1 MGLLA
6 TAMVVLML
14 PLPTTNRLGWIGM
27 LPDSLPQFQ
36 PFSPTHFTIVLL
48 LTVLWGAIIS
58 WGVRYRGTLVL
69 LGAERWFAVF
79 YLFQWTVFHGWR
91 LLPQNF
97 HPASSWPLHVC
108 DIVALLMP
116 IALMRRDRFL
126 MAILYFWG
134 MGLSLQAI
142 LTPDLGLGPQSLM
155 FWIFWL
161 HHAAIVGVAIYMVVV
176 HRYRPT
182 RQDLSWTVGAGLVYL
197 ACVFPMNVVFDFNYG
212 YVGNHRPAQPSLI
225 DWLGPWPARVVV
237 MAALAGLVMV
247 LLLLPWEL
255 ARCDRRPPE
264 A

>member
-1 MGLLA
+1 
-6 TAMVVLML
+6 
-14 PLPTTNRLGWIGM
+14 M
-27 LPDSLPQFQ
+27 LPDSLHQFQ

-58 WGVRYRGTLVL
+58 WGVRYQGTLML
-69 LGAERWFAVF
+69 LRAERWFALF
-79 YLFQWTVFHGWR
+79 YLLQWTVFHGWR

-182 RQDLSWTVGAGLVYL
+182 RQDLSWAVGAGLVYL

-212 YVGNHRPAQPSLI
+212 YVGNHRSRSAIFDRLAGA
-225 DWLGPWPARVVV
+225 LARARCCDGSTGRVGDGIVVV
-237 MAALAGLVMV
+237 TVGVGSLRSTATWGLMF
-247 LLLLPWEL
+247 
-255 ARCDRRPPE
+255 
-264 A
+264 